1 LIRCACA
8 QDEIV
13 LTRDFIFERLVV
25 GAGDVE
31 GGCQP
36 GFLLPQLLAFL
47 EEDTAKASEELQR
60 SLRRCLF

>member
-1 LIRCACA
+1 
-8 QDEIV
+8 V

-47 EEDTAKASEELQR
+47 EEETAIASEELQR